1 MLLPTLES
9 SSRQRDAY
17 TLKVPRGQRPTKG
30 MANSYPQ
37 LMSVLELVF
46 IKQKVDRGG
55 LKPR

>member
-1 MLLPTLES
+1 M
-9 SSRQRDAY
+9 QRDAY

-55 LKPR
+55 LKPC

>member
-9 SSRQRDAY
+9 SSMQRDAY
-17 TLKVPRGQRPTKG
+17 TLKVPRGQRPAKG

-37 LMSVLELVF
+37 LMSILELVF

-55 LKPR
+55 LKPC